1 MPLLTLTLSL
11 PPGVT
16 LSNPDA
22 ARIWSRLHDH
32 ALIYLYVTD
41 RACLSAHL
49 TEGDCTGSLTADF
62 TQHAGEDRCSGCGC
76 IRTDCDCSEVDG
88 PNNS

>member
-16 LSNPDA
+16 IANPGV

-32 ALIYLYVTD
+32 ALIYLCVTD
-41 RACLSAHL
+41 RACPSVHL
-49 TEGDCTGSLTADF
+49 TEGDCTGSLTVDF
-62 TQHAGEDRCSGCGC
+62 REHAGEDRCSGCNC
-76 IRTDCDCSEVDG
+76 IRTDCDCQGVI
-88 PNNS
+88 